1 MLGKVKL
8 ALRITH
14 SYLDKDIEDTI
25 KMARAEMIRSGV
37 SEEVANS
44 SNKIVEN
51 AIKTFCLYTYCN
63 DSKFT
68 EGYFNSWIFQL
79 ENLRKSTIGIEEE
92 TPAEEV

>member
-1 MLGKVKL
+1 MLEKVKL
-8 ALRITH
+8 ALRISHT
-14 SYLDKDIEDTI
+14 YLDQDILDTI
-25 KMARAEMIRSGV
+25 SVARQEMIRAGV

-44 SNKIVEN
+44 DNDMVEN

-79 ENLRKSTIGIEEE
+79 DNLRKSTIEL
-92 TPAEEV
+92 PAEEV

>member
-14 SYLDKDIEDTI
+14 NYLDQDIEDTI

-44 SNKIVEN
+44 SNEIVEN

-79 ENLRKSTIGIEEE
+79 ENLRRSTVELPKEE
-92 TPAEEV
+92 

>member
-14 SYLDKDIEDTI
+14 NYLDRDIEDTI

-44 SNKIVEN
+44 SNEIVES

-79 ENLRKSTIGIEEE
+79 ENLRKSTVEIPKEE
-92 TPAEEV
+92 

>member
-1 MLGKVKL
+1 MLEKVKL

-14 SYLDKDIEDTI
+14 NYLDRDIEDTI
-25 KMARAEMIRSGV
+25 KVARQEMIRAGV

-44 SNKIVEN
+44 DNDMVEN

-79 ENLRKSTIGIEEE
+79 DNLRKSTIDIEEE
-92 TPAEEV
+92 TPVEEV

>member
-14 SYLDKDIEDTI
+14 SYLDQDIEDTI

-44 SNKIVEN
+44 SNDIVEN
-51 AIKTFCLYTYCN
+51 AIKTFCLYTYAN
-63 DSKFT
+63 DSKLT

-79 ENLRKSTIGIEEE
+79 ENLRRSTVEIPKEE
-92 TPAEEV
+92 

>member
-14 SYLDKDIEDTI
+14 NYLDQDIEDTI

-79 ENLRKSTIGIEEE
+79 ENLRRSTVELPKEE
-92 TPAEEV
+92 

>member
-44 SNKIVEN
+44 SNEIVEN